1 MQIYLDNAATTALDP
16 EVLEAML
23 PYMTEHFGNPS
34 SIHAHGNK
42 VRSGIEQ
49 ARKKIAKLLNA
60 SPSEI
65 FFTSGGTEAD
75 NTAIRCAIRD
85 YDLKNAIT
93 SPLEHHAVLHTLEEL
108 EKQDIIKLHLVKLD
122 ENGDISLTHLEEL
135 LQKNPSA
142 LVSLMY
148 ANNEIG
154 NLTDIQKV
162 GELCETY
169 EAYFHSDFVQ
179 AVGHFSIDLQ
189 ELKVHS
195 MAVAAHKFHGPKG
208 VGLLYMNQA
217 KKIKPFITGGAQE
230 RNMRG
235 GTENVYGIV
244 GMAKAMEMAYENL
257 ENHRQHIIE
266 LKKSMIKKLQENFE
280 DIQFNGNSADLENSL
295 YTVLNVSFPP
305 SPVNDMLLF
314 SMDIHQISAS
324 GGSACSSGSAI
335 GSHVLQALNT
345 NPERAS
351 VRFSFSKNNTQ
362 AEIDYTIEKLQLI
375 FSEQM
380 GVL

>member
-1 MQIYLDNAATTALDP
+1 
-16 EVLEAML
+16 
-23 PYMTEHFGNPS
+23 
-34 SIHAHGNK
+34 
-42 VRSGIEQ
+42 
-49 ARKKIAKLLNA
+49 
-60 SPSEI
+60 
-65 FFTSGGTEAD
+65 
-75 NTAIRCAIRD
+75 
-85 YDLKNAIT
+85 
-93 SPLEHHAVLHTLEEL
+93 
-108 EKQDIIKLHLVKLD
+108 
-122 ENGDISLTHLEEL
+122 
-135 LQKNPSA
+135 
-142 LVSLMY
+142 
-148 ANNEIG
+148 
-154 NLTDIQKV
+154 
-162 GELCETY
+162 
-169 EAYFHSDFVQ
+169 
-179 AVGHFSIDLQ
+179 
-189 ELKVHS
+189 
-195 MAVAAHKFHGPKG
+195 
-208 VGLLYMNQA
+208 MNQA
-217 KKIKPFITGGAQE
+217 KKIKPFVTGGAQE

-257 ENHRQHIIE
+257 ENHRQHIME
-266 LKKSMIKKLQENFE
+266 LKKSMIEKLQENFE
-280 DIQFNGNSADLENSL
+280 YIQFNGNSADLENSL

-335 GSHVLQALNT
+335 GSHVLQALNA